1 MLIETLRARL
11 EGRGTESAEVIDL
24 RMAQVKR
31 EVALL
36 PSYDYVVVN
45 ENGKI
50 AEAAEEIM
58 RIAHTER
65 LRASRNT
72 ELAKKFEE

>member
-1 MLIETLRARL
+1 
-11 EGRGTESAEVIDL
+11 
-24 RMAQVKR
+24 MAQVKR

-36 PSYDYVVVN
+36 PSYDYAIVN
-45 ENGKI
+45 EDGKVL
-50 AEAAEEIM
+50 EAAEEIM

-72 ELAKKFEE
+72 ELAKNFEE